1 MTDPTAGH
9 RSRNNYPEM
18 LFTTHLVAAAII
30 GLRSRFA
37 VFWLVVGAAMP
48 DLIDKPLAT
57 VGLVDT
63 FHSVGHSAL
72 LLLLLLPLVRASPRL
87 LAVAVGWGSHLL
99 LDAFHVVINGRA
111 DDALF
116 LFWPVLRPATPLGI
130 PPGEFF
136 WYYLW
141 SPSFFVEIL
150 IWVVFAWLALPRLR
164 DRLG

>member
-1 MTDPTAGH
+1 
-9 RSRNNYPEM
+9 M
-18 LFTTHLVAAAII
+18 LFTTHLVAAAIV
-30 GLRSRFA
+30 GFRSRFA
-37 VFWLVVGAAMP
+37 PAWLVAGAALP

-72 LLLLLLPLVRASPRL
+72 VLLLLLPLVRASPRL
-87 LAVAVGWGSHLL
+87 LAVAIGWGSHLL
-99 LDAFHVVINGRA
+99 LDAFHIVINGRA

-130 PPGEFF
+130 PPGDFF

-150 IWVVFAWLALPRLR
+150 IWLAFGWLALPRLR
-164 DRLG
+164 ERLG